1 MKRLTKTLA
10 IIASIFISGTVFA
23 SGNLNVSIIQ
33 GASDEA
39 IVNISNAVKSVY
51 QIEIKNDR
59 GDVIYYKETKS
70 PSKTYQNVYDFSELQ
85 DGNYIFSVKLDKELS
100 ETDLHIKNG
109 EVEVVKQEKEL
120 HPYFAYS
127 DDLLKLSYL
136 NFDQNNVKLYVYKD
150 GSDKAVFQKDLGS
163 DFAMHEAIDFSKL
176 KTGHY
181 DAVLVG
187 DNDSYEYELKVN

>member
-1 MKRLTKTLA
+1 MKQFTKTLA
-10 IIASIFISGTVFA
+10 IVAFIFISGTAFA
-23 SGNLNVSIIQ
+23 TGNLNVSIIQ

-109 EVEVVKQEKEL
+109 KVNVVEQDKEVD
-120 HPYFAYS
+120 PYFAY
-127 DDLLKLSYL
+127 DNDLLKLSYL
-136 NFDQNNVKLYVYKD
+136 NFDRNNVKLYVYKD
-150 GSDKAVFQKDLGS
+150 GSDEAVFQKDLGS
-163 DFAMHEAIDFSKL
+163 EFAMHEAIDFSKL
-176 KTGHY
+176 RTGRY

-187 DNDSYEYELKVN
+187 DLDSYEYELKVD